1 MNGQGY
7 DLVLMGQLEPMHID
21 IDVLDER
28 LQRPAY
34 TEVRASLSEVG
45 IDSVLDLL
53 STYAGRAD
61 ELGPWLEDADI
72 NRDRNL
78 RLQYLAGLGIN
89 RYEQDLI
96 YRQMLSYITYP
107 EELFVGPGDALARLR
122 GVITGGA
129 QP

>member
-1 MNGQGY
+1 
-7 DLVLMGQLEPMHID
+7 MGQLEPTHID

-53 STYAGRAD
+53 ATYAGRAD

-107 EELFVGPGDALARLR
+107 EELFVGPGDALAWLR
-122 GVITGGA
+122 GVITG
-129 QP
+129 Q